1 MQNYILRR
9 VLLLIPTLLIV
20 STIAFSL
27 VRLMP
32 GDVVVAQLAES
43 PSFHKEDA
51 DALRQQLGLDRPWLK
66 QYLTWMGGVLHGDLG
81 KSLWSSK
88 RVSSVIADR
97 IGVTV
102 ELALL
107 AFIMANVIALVFGL
121 ISAVRQDTPIDYVLR
136 LLSIGGLSVP
146 NFWIATLVIVLGAKY
161 FNYLP
166 PLVFTRLTDDPV
178 ANIKQLFLPAAV
190 IAIGSS
196 ATIMRMVRSS
206 MLEILRQDY
215 IRTAKAKGLR
225 ERKVIYSHALKNALL
240 PVITLQ
246 GFQFGVLL
254 TGSLII
260 ETIFGLPGL
269 GRLMYDAVN
278 TRDYPQVQGGILLFG
293 CMFVLIN
300 LTVDLL
306 YGWIDPRVKY

>member
-1 MQNYILRR
+1 MQTYILRR
-9 VLLLIPTLLIV
+9 VLLLIPTLVIV
-20 STIAFSL
+20 SIVAFSL

-32 GDVVVAQLAES
+32 GDVVLAQLSES
-43 PSFHKEDA
+43 PSFRKEDA
-51 DALRQQLGLDRPWLK
+51 AALRHQLGLDRPWLA
-66 QYLTWMGGVLHGDLG
+66 QYLSWMGGVLHGDLG

-97 IGVTV
+97 MGVTI

-107 AFIMANVIALVFGL
+107 AFIMANAVALVFGV
-121 ISAVRQDTPIDYVLR
+121 ISAVRQDTPVDYVLR

-166 PLVFTRLTDDPV
+166 PLVFTRFTDDPV
-178 ANIKQLFLPAAV
+178 ANIKQLLVPAAV

-196 ATIMRMVRSS
+196 STIMRMARSS

-225 ERKVIYSHALKNALL
+225 EAKVLYRHALKNALL

-254 TGSLII
+254 TGSLIV

-269 GRLMYDAVN
+269 GRMMYDAVN
-278 TRDYPQVQGGILLFG
+278 TRDYPLVQGGILLFG
-293 CMFVLIN
+293 
-300 LTVDLL
+300 
-306 YGWIDPRVKY
+306 WIDPRVKY